1 MTANQHTATVGF
13 IGLGDQGAPM
23 AQAIGSSFGLHVW
36 ARRPQSLDVLAR
48 TRHTVHHSP
57 ARLAAAVDILE
68 LCLRDDRDIWE
79 ILGTSGVEDALRPGL
94 IVVNHGTGD
103 PGENREIAEH
113 LAGKRVAYLDAPVSG
128 GGAGARA
135 RTLTTMA
142 GGDRTAYQRC
152 EPVFATFSRTVA
164 YMGPSGSGQVT
175 KLLNNA
181 MTMSNLDNAVDLIR
195 LVPRLGM
202 NLQAV
207 IDVIDVSSGGS
218 AILRALRSDVTPE
231 TAPHIRGLMSKDIEH
246 FADAIRAYGLDP
258 EPLHDRG
265 LAGASGL
272 AEAVGLLA
280 AAITGGS
287 FRSGLRRGR
296 KIPGRSLVS
305 DRYSSAPRS
314 RSDVR

>member
-23 AQAIGSSFGLHVW
+23 AQAIGDNGFGLHVW
-36 ARRPQSLDVLAR
+36 ARRSQSLDVLAR
-48 TRHTVHHSP
+48 TRHTVHDSP
-57 ARLAAAVDILE
+57 ASLAAAVDILA

-79 ILGTSGVEDALRPGL
+79 VLGTLGVEDALRPGL

-103 PGENREIAEH
+103 PGENREIAGH

-128 GGAGARA
+128 GGVGARA

-142 GGDRTAYQRC
+142 GGDRKAYERC
-152 EPVFATFSRTVA
+152 EPVFAAFSRTVA

-195 LVPRLGM
+195 LLSGLDM
-202 NLQAV
+202 NVQAV

-218 AILRALRSDVTPE
+218 AILRILGSDDVTPE
-231 TAPHIRGLMSKDIEH
+231 IAPHIQGLMRKDIEH
-246 FADAIRAYGLDP
+246 FADAIRACGLDP
-258 EPLHDRG
+258 QPLHDRG

-280 AAITGGS
+280 ADA
-287 FRSGLRRGR
+287 GR
-296 KIPGRSLVS
+296 
-305 DRYSSAPRS
+305 
-314 RSDVR
+314 

>member
-1 MTANQHTATVGF
+1 
-13 IGLGDQGAPM
+13 M
-23 AQAIGSSFGLHVW
+23 AQAIGDSGFGLHVW
-36 ARRPQSLDVLAR
+36 ARRPQSLDVLAQ
-48 TRHTVHHSP
+48 TRHTVHDSP
-57 ARLAAAVDILE
+57 ASLAAAVDILE

-79 ILGTSGVEDALRPGL
+79 VLGTPGVEDALRPGL
-94 IVVNHGTGD
+94 IIVNHGTGD

-142 GGDRTAYQRC
+142 GGDRTAYQKC
-152 EPVFATFSRTVA
+152 QPVFVTFSRTVA

-181 MTMSNLDNAVDLIR
+181 MTTSNLDNAVDLIR
-195 LVPRLGM
+195 LLSGLGM
-202 NLQAV
+202 NVQAV

-218 AILRALRSDVTPE
+218 AILRILSSDDMTPE
-231 TAPHIRGLMSKDIEH
+231 IAPHIQGLMRKDIEH
-246 FADAIRAYGLDP
+246 FADAIRDCGLDP
-258 EPLHDRG
+258 QPLHDRG

-280 AAITGGS
+280 ADA
-287 FRSGLRRGR
+287 GR
-296 KIPGRSLVS
+296 
-305 DRYSSAPRS
+305 
-314 RSDVR
+314 

>member
-1 MTANQHTATVGF
+1 
-13 IGLGDQGAPM
+13 M
-23 AQAIGSSFGLHVW
+23 AQAIGDSGFELHAW
-36 ARRPQSLDVLAR
+36 ARRPQNLDPLAQ
-48 TRHTVHHSP
+48 TRHTVHDSP
-57 ARLAAAVDILE
+57 ASLAAAVDILE

-79 ILGTSGVEDALRPGL
+79 VLGTPGVEDALRPGL
-94 IVVNHGTGD
+94 ILASHGTGD

-113 LAGKRVAYLDAPVSG
+113 LAGKRAAYLDAPVSG
-128 GGAGARA
+128 GGAGAQA

-142 GGDRTAYQRC
+142 GGDRKAYQKC
-152 EPVFATFSRTVA
+152 EPVFATFSGTVA

-195 LVPRLGM
+195 LLSELGM
-202 NLQAV
+202 NVQAV

-218 AILRALRSDVTPE
+218 AILRILSSDDMTPE
-231 TAPHIRGLMSKDIEH
+231 IAPHIQGLMRKDIEH

-258 EPLHDRG
+258 QPLHDRG

-280 AAITGGS
+280 ADA
-287 FRSGLRRGR
+287 GR
-296 KIPGRSLVS
+296 
-305 DRYSSAPRS
+305 
-314 RSDVR
+314 

>member
-1 MTANQHTATVGF
+1 MTTNQHTATVGF

-23 AQAIGSSFGLHVW
+23 AQAIGDNGFGLHVW
-36 ARRPQSLDVLAR
+36 ARRPQSLDVLAQ
-48 TRHTVHHSP
+48 TRHTVHDSP
-57 ARLAAAVDILE
+57 ASLAAAVDILA

-79 ILGTSGVEDALRPGL
+79 VLGTPGVEDALRPGL

-103 PGENREIAEH
+103 PGENREIAGH
-113 LAGKRVAYLDAPVSG
+113 LAGKEVAYLDAPVSG
-128 GGAGARA
+128 GGAGARVRA
-135 RTLTTMA
+135 LTTMA
-142 GGDRTAYQRC
+142 GGDRETYQKC
-152 EPVFATFSRTVA
+152 EPVFAAFSRTIA

-195 LVPRLGM
+195 LLSGLGM
-202 NLQAV
+202 NVQAV

-218 AILRALRSDVTPE
+218 AILRILSSDDMTPE
-231 TAPHIRGLMSKDIEH
+231 IAPHIQGLMRKDIEH

-258 EPLHDRG
+258 QPLHDRG

-280 AAITGGS
+280 ADA
-287 FRSGLRRGR
+287 GR
-296 KIPGRSLVS
+296 
-305 DRYSSAPRS
+305 
-314 RSDVR
+314 

>member
-1 MTANQHTATVGF
+1 
-13 IGLGDQGAPM
+13 M
-23 AQAIGSSFGLHVW
+23 AQAIGDSSFELHVW

-48 TRHTVHHSP
+48 TRHIVHDS
-57 ARLAAAVDILE
+57 AASLAAAVDILE

-79 ILGTSGVEDALRPGL
+79 VLGTPGVEDALRPGL

-113 LAGKRVAYLDAPVSG
+113 LAGKKVAYLDAPVSG
-128 GGAGARA
+128 GGGGARA

-142 GGDRTAYQRC
+142 GGEPKAYQRC

-195 LVPRLGM
+195 LVSRLGM
-202 NLQAV
+202 NVQAV

-218 AILRALRSDVTPE
+218 AILRTLGSDVTPE
-231 TAPHIRGLMSKDIEH
+231 IATHLQGLMCKDIEH

-258 EPLHDRG
+258 QPLHDRG

-272 AEAVGLLA
+272 AEAIGLLA
-280 AAITGGS
+280 PDA
-287 FRSGLRRGR
+287 GR
-296 KIPGRSLVS
+296 
-305 DRYSSAPRS
+305 
-314 RSDVR
+314 